1 MEWGLAILLALGLGL
16 LRPGRGQPLQVEPP
30 EPEVAVAL
38 GASRQFTCRLTCAGR
53 GAAVVQWRG
62 LDTSLGAV
70 HSGVGHSV
78 LTVHN
83 ASLSAAGTR
92 VCVGSCGDLTF
103 QRTVK
108 LMVYAFPDK
117 LTVSPATLVPG
128 VAQEVACT
136 AHKVTP
142 VGSDTL
148 SFSLILG
155 DGELEGVQAL
165 GSHEVEEEPQEDED
179 LFHVTERWLLPPLG
193 TRILPA
199 LYCQATMKLPGLE
212 LSHRQAIPILHS
224 LTSPDPFNTTTLEP
238 PNMTSP
244 EPPDMTSLEPPNT
257 ISLQPPN
264 IISPE
269 PPHMT
274 SPKAPPKQDSMW
286 TCCSEIN
293 QAVPTEGGMAPKSS
307 PSPEPG
313 QPSAALWTGS
323 LVLALLLLAFL
334 AYRLRKRC
342 GCPSPG

>member
-1 MEWGLAILLALGLGL
+1 MERGLVILLALSLGL

-30 EPEVAVAL
+30 EPVVPVAL

-53 GAAVVQWRG
+53 GAAAVQWRG

-70 HSGVGHSV
+70 QSGAGHSV

-108 LMVYAFPDK
+108 LMVYAFPDQ

-128 VAQEVACT
+128 VDQEVACT

-142 VGSDTL
+142 VGSDAL

-155 DGELEGVQAL
+155 DRELEGVQAL
-165 GSHEVEEEPQEDED
+165 GSPEIEEEPQEDED
-179 LFHVTERWLLPPLG
+179 LLFHVTQRWLLPPLG
-193 TRILPA
+193 TPILPN
-199 LYCQATMKLPGLE
+199 LYCQATMRLPGLE
-212 LSHRQAIPILHS
+212 LSRHQAIPILHS
-224 LTSPDPFNTTTLEP
+224 LTSPDPFNMTTLEA
-238 PNMTSP
+238 PNVTSP
-244 EPPDMTSLEPPNT
+244 DPPDMTFLEPPDT
-257 ISLQPPN
+257 ISLDPPN
-264 IISPE
+264 ITSPE

-274 SPKAPPKQDSMW
+274 SPDAPHKQGSMW

-307 PSPEPG
+307 PSPGPG

-323 LVLALLLLAFL
+323 LLLALLLLAFL
-334 AYRLRKRC
+334 TYRLRKRC
-342 GCPSPG
+342 R